1 MLDYKK
7 NRLDYGKQISPPE
20 GFVLDRAVATTY
32 SLDLI
37 SLLSIP
43 VALIYSRNMDDK
55 GNWMNLFD
63 SLQKT
68 SDKLKVYYQA
78 SKIHVPNENNQFVT
92 FIEDSITGVIPKTDQ
107 TSFHPKI
114 WVIRYKGQK
123 NQFLYR
129 FIVLSRNLTFDR
141 SWDIAFYLEGYTTKK
156 IQPQNKSLCDYIKH
170 LSEYSDF
177 EDSKRFIKDLE
188 KVDFHIED
196 PFNDFEFFPMG
207 FKRYNNP
214 LANESFEDLIIVSP
228 FIDEDTL
235 THFTDSSIV
244 NGRTFLFSRKE
255 ELDKIGK
262 EVLDL
267 FEDVYVFSSRVVEGE
282 EDIDILE
289 EDEVPLLQ
297 NLHAKLYIGRLFDG
311 TTSWYLGSANCSRPA
326 MERNEEFLIKLNSN
340 QKNASVDTILD
351 NLLSKTDDLLIFEP
365 YERERKEAI
374 ESNEFDFRLIIHELL
389 TFLNNSENYAITCI
403 QNVDKSDHFDIKVVF
418 NKQFDFNTEAL
429 KISLAS
435 FSEPKNFI
443 EILQSSIVFKNIALQ
458 NISPFFIWKIEHL
471 EKDQRKEFVLKMEFD
486 IPAGRQEAIIK
497 EIFENKDK
505 FLQFIQFLLGK
516 SADDIGLPNISKGAA
531 LGEGIESSIWN
542 TEAPL
547 FEEMLL
553 ASSREPEKLKEIQS
567 IINKLED
574 THCADVI
581 PDEFKKLWSAFKQL
595 I

>member
-43 VALIYSRNMDDK
+43 VALIYARNMDDK

-63 SLQKT
+63 SLRKT

-78 SKIHVPNENNQFVT
+78 SKIHVPNENNQFIT
-92 FIEDSITGVIPKTDQ
+92 FIEDSITGVIPKNAQ
-107 TSFHPKI
+107 TSFHPKT

-123 NQFLYR
+123 NQILYR

-141 SWDIAFYLEGYTTKK
+141 SWDIAFYLEGYKAK
-156 IQPQNKSLCDYIKH
+156 NIQPQNKSLCDYIKH

-188 KVDFHIED
+188 KVDFQVED
-196 PFNDFEFFPMG
+196 PFTDYAFHPMG
-207 FKRYNNP
+207 FREYKNP
-214 LANESFEDLIIVSP
+214 LLNEVFESLIIISP
-228 FIDEDTL
+228 FIDKTTL
-235 THFTDSSIV
+235 GHFIKKDV
-244 NGRTFLFSRKE
+244 VRKNVYLFSRKE
-255 ELDKIGK
+255 ELDKIDK
-262 EVLDL
+262 EVLDS
-267 FEDVYVFSSRVVEGE
+267 FDKVYAFSSRIVDAE
-282 EDIDILE
+282 EDIEILE

-297 NLHAKLYIGRLFDG
+297 NLHAKLFIGSKTDG
-311 TTSWYLGSANCSRPA
+311 STSWYLGSANCSVPA
-326 MERNEEFLIKLNSN
+326 MKRNEEFLINLISN
-340 QKNASVDTILD
+340 DRKTAPDVILD
-351 NLLSKTDDLLIFEP
+351 KLIEPADDLLIFEL
-365 YERERKEAI
+365 YERERNEGI
-374 ESNEFDFRLIIHELL
+374 ESDEFDFRSIIHELL
-389 TFLNNSENYAITCI
+389 AFLNNSENYDITCI
-403 QNVDKSDHFDIKVVF
+403 KSVDKSDHFDINVVF
-418 NKQFDFNTEAL
+418 NQQFDFNTEAL

-443 EILQSSIVFKNIALQ
+443 EILQSSIVFKNNALQ

-486 IPAGRQEAIIK
+486 IPADRQEAIIK
-497 EIFENKDK
+497 KIFENKDK

-531 LGEGIESSIWN
+531 PGAGIESSIWN
-542 TEAPL
+542 TDSPL

-567 IINKLED
+567 IIDKLED
-574 THCADVI
+574 SHSADVI